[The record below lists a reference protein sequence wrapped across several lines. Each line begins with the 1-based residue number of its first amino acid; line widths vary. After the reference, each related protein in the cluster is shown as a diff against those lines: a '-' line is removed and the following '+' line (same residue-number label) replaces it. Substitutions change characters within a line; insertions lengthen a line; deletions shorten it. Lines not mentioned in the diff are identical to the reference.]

1 MGKLVTI
8 GVRIPKEILRDLEES
23 AKEENVD
30 KFTVIRRFILEGLRE
45 YKRERAARLYKER
58 RVSIAGAAELAGLTV
73 IVMVDYLIRKRY
85 KSSYSYEDLEKE
97 MELIRRGSAIG

>member
-58 RVSIAGAAELAGLTV
+58 RVAIAGAAELAGLTV

-97 MELIRRGSAIG
+97 MELIRKGSAIG